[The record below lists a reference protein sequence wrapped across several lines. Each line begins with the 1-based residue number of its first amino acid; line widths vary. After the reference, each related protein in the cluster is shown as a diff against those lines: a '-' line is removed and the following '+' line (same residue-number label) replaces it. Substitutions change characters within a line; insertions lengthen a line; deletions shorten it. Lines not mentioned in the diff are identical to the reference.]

1 MQQPQPTATDSCWK
15 AIVADLSQR
24 PNLREVRLPIPK
36 ARLEPMNNGH

>member
-24 PNLREVRLPIPK
+24 PNLREVRPAHTESPSGTD
-36 ARLEPMNNGH
+36 E